1 VSADEVQLGTYIV
14 GEKPPPL
21 VYQFLDSSGNP
32 IDISTGYVADFSVKE
47 ADGNAFTG
55 TATITGGT
63 SGQVTYTWT
72 GAEMPT
78 AGRYTAY
85 FWVGN
90 GTTRLASIPIRFLA
104 RLPVGAVPSI

>member
-1 VSADEVQLGTYIV
+1 MSADEVQLGTYIV

-21 VYQFLDSSGNP
+21 TYQFLDSSGNP
-32 IDISTGYVADFSVKE
+32 IDISSGYVADFSCQE
-47 ADGNAFTG
+47 ADGNPFSAS
-55 TATITGGT
+55 AVITSGAA
-63 SGQVTYTWT
+63 GQVTYTWT

-78 AGRYTAY
+78 AGRYTAF

-90 GTTRLASIPIRFLA
+90 GTTRLASIPLRWLA